1 MKSQQRNPV
10 HDQSRDLHEA
20 MLETLTLAIIPALSG
35 TTRDQASIARK
46 TPIVKVASVSSG
58 FPQDLASFTRLLII
72 TDQTP
77 HLDFIAARLARG
89 ESLQSIYLDW
99 LQPAAR
105 LLGSWWEADDCSFID
120 VTLGVGRLQQ
130 LLRRYSAQ
138 FLQDG
143 PRSEGS
149 CQRRRALII
158 PAEGEQH
165 TFGLSMVA
173 EFFRRAGWELW
184 GWPLLASDREQVALL
199 HNKWLAVIGISAAAD
214 VNLIGLASRIKLFR
228 TLSRNPEVKI
238 MVGGHIFAAA
248 PDLWSD
254 VGADAYAADA
264 AEAVLYAESLVL
276 QA

>member
-1 MKSQQRNPV
+1 
-10 HDQSRDLHEA
+10 
-20 MLETLTLAIIPALSG
+20 
-35 TTRDQASIARK
+35 
-46 TPIVKVASVSSG
+46 
-58 FPQDLASFTRLLII
+58 ASFTRLLII

>member
-35 TTRDQASIARK
+35 TARDQASIARK

-77 HLDFIAARLARG
+77 HLAFIAARLARG

-138 FLQDG
+138 FMQDG
-143 PRSEGS
+143 PRSEGP

-248 PDLWSD
+248 PGLWSD